1 MIKICKN
8 RIVIGCASL
17 SLPEGLYINKMSN
30 NGRGI
35 VFSDE
40 EKTFTLS
47 VFSNSNL
54 ETTKERKE
62 DLTGCE
68 FNERVKNS
76 DIYALTLN
84 GLEGYYTLYKD
95 TIKEYYEAKIKNI
108 ITGGNEYLC
117 ILISVFIQ
125 KSTMGKVLDN
135 PAINTFFCELRAE

>member
-17 SLPEGLYINKMSN
+17 SLPEGLFIKKITN

-40 EKTFTLS
+40 ENTFTLS
-47 VFSNSNL
+47 VFSKSDI
-54 ETTKERKE
+54 ETAKGK
-62 DLTGCE
+62 DLTGCSI
-68 FNERVKNS
+68 NDRIKNMG
-76 DIYALTLN
+76 IYALTLN

-95 TIKEYYEAKIKNI
+95 TMKDCYEAKIKNI

-117 ILISVFIQ
+117 ILITVFVQ
-125 KSTMGKVLDN
+125 KSTMGKVLN
-135 PAINTFFCELRAE
+135 SPAIKTFFCDLRAE